1 MFSTPEGRAAPCP
14 LDLRSEVRDEGQSPC
29 WLLGTGER
37 SLICSPLGAWAPG
50 RQDWCGPRQSRIG
63 PRPRVSLMP
72 RECRAQGGDLY
83 LGEVGPAPTGHR
95 CCHPPGVCGEPPPS
109 CSSLPGSA
117 SPAREPSPLA
127 HRLPPCAAPTPG
139 RLPAFWEASPPQP
152 QKAQK
157 QEPPA
162 HSVDQKYLRL
172 PGKGRV
178 WMNVP
183 PHRPLVLGKGETPG
197 LRVVSLC

>member
-14 LDLRSEVRDEGQSPC
+14 LDLRSQVRDEGQSPC

-37 SLICSPLGAWAPG
+37 SLVCSPLGAWAPG

-63 PRPRVSLMP
+63 PRPRASLMP
-72 RECRAQGGDLY
+72 RERRAQGGDLY

-127 HRLPPCAAPTPG
+127 HLPQQHPGHSLG
-139 RLPAFWEASPPQP
+139 RLPQKPRPPCWSPALGEPKDDAGRGRSRSPWVALPCGILQASRSG
-152 QKAQK
+152 A
-157 QEPPA
+157 
-162 HSVDQKYLRL
+162 
-172 PGKGRV
+172 
-178 WMNVP
+178 
-183 PHRPLVLGKGETPG
+183 
-197 LRVVSLC
+197 VVS